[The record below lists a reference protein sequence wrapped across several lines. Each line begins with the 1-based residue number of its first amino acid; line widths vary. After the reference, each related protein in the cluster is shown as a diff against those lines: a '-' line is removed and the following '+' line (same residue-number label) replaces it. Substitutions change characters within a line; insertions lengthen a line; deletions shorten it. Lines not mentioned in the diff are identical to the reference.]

1 MSVSQPLD
9 IYGNI
14 INLNPVTVFPGI
26 THTTLVDNS
35 GNIITTYNASAA
47 EIVNDPIAN
56 LLSLR
61 TNDPISKIT
70 TLEGRSAGYR
80 VPIGTFSF
88 ADYKMR
94 RKAETLQYKKNKN
107 TFSIKQQFAQISKT
121 SSGSYYYSSQDL
133 TQKITGGLNCPNLDV
148 IPRPPTNSGIRDNK
162 YPGYY
167 YDINVP
173 YLPQL

>member
-14 INLNPVTVFPGI
+14 INLNPVTVYPGI
-26 THTTLVDNS
+26 THTVLVDDS
-35 GNIITTYNASAA
+35 GNIVTTYNLSAA
-47 EIVNDPIAN
+47 EIVNDPTAN

-61 TNDPISKIT
+61 TNDVISQVS
-70 TLEGRSAGYR
+70 TLIGRSNGYR
-80 VPIGTFSF
+80 VPLGTFSF
-88 ADYKMR
+88 ADFKMR
-94 RKAETLQYKKNKN
+94 RKAETLQYKKNQN
-107 TFSIKQQFAQISKT
+107 SLSTKQQFAKISKT
-121 SSGSYYYSSQDL
+121 TSGSYYYSSQDL
-133 TQKITGGLNCPNLDV
+133 TQKIAAGLNCPNLDV